1 MFRKNTKHSQTNIF
15 GFTNIVSSQ
24 MAKELQ
30 ESEEQKFYELIFC
43 QIKEE
48 EFSCLYSDIDSR
60 PNVPVNCLV
69 SAILLQHR
77 YKLTHE
83 KLFDS
88 IKFNLLTKTALGLQ
102 TLDEVPFSEASYFNF
117 QNKLSGYFIETGI
130 NLLERVFDHLTE
142 KQLKEL
148 KIKTDIQRTDSFQAA
163 SNIRRYSRLQLLVEM
178 LIRIYRVLSA
188 EDQKQYEELF
198 SAYVK
203 KTSGQFIYR
212 LETEDIPSELERIGK
227 VYKEVNEKIKPNYEE
242 VDIFKTFE
250 RVYLEHFIEVEEKII
265 IRTPEELTS
274 SMIQSP
280 DDIDA
285 TYRKKQGKE
294 FYGQTINIV
303 ETCNPDNQ
311 INLITDISVH
321 ANNID
326 DSKELDKRVD
336 IVKEK
341 TPELNELHFDGAYS
355 SKDNDV
361 KFEEHSITPV
371 QTAIRGRQPG
381 GVEIKIDQVSKDNS
395 PAVFDEPRQS
405 RESEVFDYLV
415 SCPNQSV
422 EAEIG
427 KKRFKAEFDLSICS
441 TCCLASECQ
450 LKMKKKSR
458 VYYFTEEEYL
468 KRKRLESI
476 KKIPKERRSLRTNV
490 EATVSEFTRKMN
502 NRKLK
507 VRGLFKAE
515 IFAYAVGIGV
525 NFGRINRYLSSQIS
539 VPILKTT

>member
-1 MFRKNTKHSQTNIF
+1 MFQKNTKHTQSNIF
-15 GFTNIVSSQ
+15 GFTNIVSPK

-43 QIKEE
+43 NIKEE
-48 EFSCLYSDIDSR
+48 DFACLYSEIDSR
-60 PNVPVNCLV
+60 PNVPINCIV

-77 YKLTHE
+77 HKLTYE

-102 TLDEVPFSEASYFNF
+102 TLDEVPFSEASLFNF
-117 QNKLSGYFIETGI
+117 QNKLSTYFIENGI
-130 NLLERVFDHLTE
+130 NLLEKVFDHLTE

-178 LIRIYRVLSA
+178 LIRIYRVISQ

-198 SAYVK
+198 SPYVK

-212 LETEDIPSELERIGK
+212 LDSDAIPSELEKVGK
-227 VYKEVNEKIKPNYEE
+227 VYKEINDTLKPKYEDLE
-242 VDIFKTFE
+242 IFKTFE
-250 RVYLEHFIEVEEKII
+250 RVYSEHFTVVEEKINI
-265 IRTPEELTS
+265 KTPEELTS
-274 SMIQSP
+274 SCIQSP

-285 TYRKKQGKE
+285 TYRKKNNKQ
-294 FYGQTINIV
+294 FYGQAINIV
-303 ETCNPDNQ
+303 ETCNPDNP
-311 INLITDISVH
+311 INLVTDISVH

-326 DSKELDKRVD
+326 DSKELHERID
-336 IVKEK
+336 IIKEK
-341 TPELNELHFDGAYS
+341 TPELNELHFDGACG

-361 KFEEHSITPV
+361 KFDKHSVTPI
-371 QTAIRGRQPG
+371 QTAIRGIESS
-381 GVEIKIDQVSKDNS
+381 GVEITITQINEDQ
-395 PAVFDEPRQS
+395 
-405 RESEVFDYLV
+405 YLV
-415 SCPNQSV
+415 SCPNQNV
-422 EAEIG
+422 ESEFG
-427 KKRFKAEFDLSICS
+427 RKRFKAEFELSICS
-441 TCCLASECQ
+441 SCVFASACK
-450 LKMKKKSR
+450 LIKKKAAK

-468 KRKRLESI
+468 KKQRLANI
-476 KKIPKERRSLRTNV
+476 QKIPKERRSLRTNI

-515 IFAYAVGIGV
+515 MFAFAVGISV
-525 NFGRINRYLSSQIS
+525 NFGRVYRYISSQMLEPALIQ
-539 VPILKTT
+539 KCGT

>member
-1 MFRKNTKHSQTNIF
+1 MFRKNTKHTQRNIF
-15 GFTNIVSSQ
+15 GFTNILSSK

-43 QIKEE
+43 HIKEDD
-48 EFSCLYSDIDSR
+48 FSCLYSDIASR

-77 YKLTHE
+77 HKLTYE

-102 TLDEVPFSEASYFNF
+102 TLDEVPFSEASLYNF
-117 QNKLSGYFIETGI
+117 QNKLNGYFIETGI

-148 KIKTDIQRTDSFQAA
+148 KVKTEIQRTDSFQAA

-178 LIRIYRVLSA
+178 LIRIYQVLST

-198 SAYVK
+198 SVYVK

-212 LETEDIPSELERIGK
+212 LESEDIPSELERIGI
-227 VYKEVNEKIKPNYEE
+227 VYKEVNEKIKPNYKEI
-242 VDIFKTFE
+242 DIFKTFE
-250 RVYLEHFIEVEEKII
+250 RVYLEHFTEVEEKII
-265 IRTPEELTS
+265 IKTSEELTS
-274 SMIQSP
+274 DCLQSP
-280 DDIDA
+280 DDLDA
-285 TYRKKQGKE
+285 TYRKKNNKQ
-294 FYGQTINIV
+294 FYGQTVNIV
-303 ETCNPDNQ
+303 ETCNPENQ

-326 DSKELDKRVD
+326 DSKELNERID
-336 IVKEK
+336 IIKEK
-341 TPELNELHFDGAYS
+341 NPELNELHFDGAYG
-355 SKDNDV
+355 SKENDE
-361 KFEEHSITPV
+361 KFDKYTITPI
-371 QTAIRGRQPG
+371 QTAIRGRVNS
-381 GVEIKIDQVSKDNS
+381 GVEITIDQISKENYS
-395 PAVFDEPRQS
+395 
-405 RESEVFDYLV
+405 V
-415 SCPNQSV
+415 SCPNQRV

-427 KKRFKAEFDLSICS
+427 RKRFKAEFDLSICS
-441 TCCLASECQ
+441 TCSLASACQ
-450 LKMKKKSR
+450 LKSKKKSK
-458 VYYFTEEEYL
+458 VYYFTLEEYL

-476 KKIPKERRSLRTNV
+476 QKIPEERRCLRNNI

-507 VRGLFKAE
+507 VRGLFKTE
-515 IFAYAVGIGV
+515 VFAFAVGVSV

-539 VPILKTT
+539 APMPEIT